1 MPLWKFLDYFLHL
14 FVNVIRHRWL
24 RRCWC
29 SPASGWSR
37 WQGELLSGSSLAS
50 GSWEQLGAGSR
61 QLGAAGR
68 GETSWN
74 SHTVYTLYTCPP
86 TLAWIMITTQEH
98 NINNWIWLRSKARKS
113 FCACKIWKGKEN
125 KYVSF
130 NLHQRPQGNVVAYI
144 MSNKVQSYNDDS
156 LKRDKTK
163 SLDWLIVTSYLKIRT
178 QFNGIKKSDGLKKIL
193 FSSVILNLHM
203 STYVKSSPW
212 SNTT

>member
-1 MPLWKFLDYFLHL
+1 MPLWKFFDYFLHL
-14 FVNVIRHRWL
+14 FVNVVRHRWL

-50 GSWEQLGAGSR
+50 GSWEQLGTGSR

-98 NINNWIWLRSKARKS
+98 NINWNTGQKCHFAEWDPRLGNPFVHVKYGRVRTNMSLITCTRGLKEMFSIIKWAIRFKSPFKAIVM
-113 FCACKIWKGKEN
+113 KIWRE
-125 KYVSF
+125 
-130 NLHQRPQGNVVAYI
+130 
-144 MSNKVQSYNDDS
+144 
-156 LKRDKTK
+156 TK
-163 SLDWLIVTSYLKIRT
+163 
-178 QFNGIKKSDGLKKIL
+178 
-193 FSSVILNLHM
+193 LNH
-203 STYVKSSPW
+203 
-212 SNTT
+212 